1 MRQHRD
7 RPEGSSDLDQLGP
20 APGKVTRSERVQRKA
35 SGGTVARSVDEVVA
49 GTAGSTG
56 QALPEGAKVQFEQ
69 SLGAD
74 LSGVR
79 VHTGGASADAAKDL
93 GAKAFATGQDIHFG
107 AGQYQPDD
115 PFGMHLLA
123 HEVAHTVQQGAG
135 GGGGAQTKLEVSEPG
150 DALEGEADRAADAMV
165 RGEATQVSA
174 GAPAASRKVHLFFDD
189 LAGAVS
195 SAVSGVA
202 SAVSSLMGG
211 GENATG
217 PAPAASGGGARPML
231 KVGSS
236 GPDVADLQRRLGIT
250 ADGSFGPATRA
261 AVVAFQSRHGLT
273 PDGIVGPMTWGALDG
288 ASGQAIGGGAAGAG
302 NVAGGSVASG
312 AGGGGAAATGG
323 QAIGGGASGAS
334 NTAGGSVAAG
344 SKDGAGA
351 AMGQAQHGLVPGE
364 DGAQAEGGSATRA
377 AIVSAARSKL
387 GKIFSN
393 ASGGVDETGEKTR
406 AGWEDLWEIFSVAV
420 PGFPQQIVKYLK
432 YGKNSDAS
440 NPNGLPSWC
449 GIFATWAVMTAGGN
463 SDHWRSGNRVDN
475 LKKLTNDP
483 RPGDVGNFVKNN
495 HYCIIAAVNGDSIE
509 TIDGNSFDGA
519 SGGDGAVATKTRS
532 RGEFRAFF
540 RQVDD

>member
-1 MRQHRD
+1 MIDTGAAGPDED
-7 RPEGSSDLDQLGP
+7 REMAQ
-20 APGKVTRSERVQRKA
+20 KV
-35 SGGTVARSVDEVVA
+35 SGGAGLWRTRHLQRRGHEAFVHPIEVARQSGHQRGGNDFRTLVGMQFTQAAFQIGVA
-49 GTAGSTG
+49 RLAG
-56 QALPEGAKVQFEQ
+56 LDREQ
-69 SLGAD
+69 SLLRLFDGALPAIGRD
-74 LSGVR
+74 HR
-79 VHTGGASADAAKDL
+79 
-93 GAKAFATGQDIHFG
+93 
-107 AGQYQPDD
+107 
-115 PFGMHLLA
+115 
-123 HEVAHTVQQGAG
+123 
-135 GGGGAQTKLEVSEPG
+135 G
-150 DALEGEADRAADAMV
+150 DAVDA
-165 RGEATQVSA
+165 G
-174 GAPAASRKVHLFFDD
+174 
-189 LAGAVS
+189 
-195 SAVSGVA
+195 
-202 SAVSSLMGG
+202 
-211 GENATG
+211 
-217 PAPAASGGGARPML
+217 
-231 KVGSS
+231 
-236 GPDVADLQRRLGIT
+236 
-250 ADGSFGPATRA
+250 
-261 AVVAFQSRHGLT
+261 
-273 PDGIVGPMTWGALDG
+273 
-288 ASGQAIGGGAAGAG
+288 GQAIGGGAAGAG

-312 AGGGGAAATGG
+312 AGGGAAATGG

-344 SKDGAGA
+344 SKDGEGA